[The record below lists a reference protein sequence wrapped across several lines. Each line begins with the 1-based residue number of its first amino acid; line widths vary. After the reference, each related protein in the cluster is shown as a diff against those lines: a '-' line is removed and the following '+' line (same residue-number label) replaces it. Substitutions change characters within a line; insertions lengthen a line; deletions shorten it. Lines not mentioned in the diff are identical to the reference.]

1 MRSYK
6 VLAVATAVNV
16 LLVGAAWFGF
26 VGVQPSGAQS
36 SDGGRLQ
43 APGFDLVND
52 DGVVVAQLYVGEDGT
67 GQLRLRDANGEVRV
81 KLGAGPTGSGLIL
94 FNAEREPEPGV
105 SASTDEDGTKITLVH
120 GEMKKTVK
128 P

>member
-1 MRSYK
+1 MRSSK
-6 VLAVATAVNV
+6 VLAVVTALNV
-16 LLVGAAWFGF
+16 VLAAAVWFGIVGA
-26 VGVQPSGAQS
+26 QPSGAQP
-36 SDGGRLQ
+36 SDDATLQ

-52 DGVVVAQLYVGEDGT
+52 DGAVVAQLYVGEDGT

-94 FNAEREPEPGV
+94 FNAEGEPEPGV
-105 SASTDEDGTKITLVH
+105 SASTDEDGTKITLVD
-120 GEMKKTVK
+120 GEKKKTVR